1 MAELGPGDGW
11 PPAPIRTERLALR
24 EPEARDRAVII
35 ELNASAEVRAYLG
48 GPQPRDELECG
59 SG

>member
-1 MAELGPGDGW
+1 MAELGPVDGW
-11 PPAPIRTERLALR
+11 SPAPIRTERLALR

-48 GPQPRDELECG
+48 
-59 SG
+59 